1 MAGWRGSLLF
11 RTLVMA
17 LGCFTLVA
25 SGVGTANADPL
36 KDLLPNLFGKNGIT
50 LDPTSPGGVFH
61 VPHFVVE
68 SAQQLD
74 VLNDSLRG
82 QLANL
87 PLPSPAG
94 GFTFQFDPAL
104 GTFVRST
111 ESFGPI
117 YAQRAETLG
126 RGKVS
131 LGFTYSRHTF
141 DTLDGKDLEDGELKL
156 TFKHEDCCA
165 QPPSP
170 GNPVFER
177 DIILAQIF
185 AEVTSDV
192 FVVSA
197 TYGVLDNLDVS
208 IAVPIIRNEI
218 RLKGVATVIEEPGT
232 PPGTHRFA
240 NGSTMLT
247 VRDSGEA
254 TNVGDILVRGKY
266 NFYRT
271 TPVGLAAALDVR
283 LPTGS
288 TDDLTG
294 LGTLRVS
301 PALIASA
308 KFNRF
313 APHVNIGMH
322 IGNTSRIENEFFY
335 NVGFDWGVIRPLTL
349 TFDVLGR
356 RILDNERQKA
366 GSDKTADSNIVDA
379 AVGFKVN
386 PWRNALLLF
395 NVLIPLNDTGLRDN
409 VTPLI
414 GLEVTF

>member
-1 MAGWRGSLLF
+1 MAGWRGGPLF
-11 RTLVMA
+11 GVLVVA
-17 LGCFTLVA
+17 LGCFVILSSTV
-25 SGVGTANADPL
+25 GVANADSL
-36 KDLLPNLFGKNGIT
+36 KDLLPNLFGKDGII

-61 VPHFVVE
+61 VPHFRVE
-68 SAQQLD
+68 SAQQLN

-126 RGKVS
+126 RGKLS
-131 LGFTYSRHTF
+131 LGFTYARHTF
-141 DTLDGKDLEDGELKL
+141 DTLDGKDLEDGEVTL

-165 QPPSP
+165 
-170 GNPVFER
+170 GDLDFER
-177 DIILAQIF
+177 DIISTRIF

-192 FVVSA
+192 FVLSA
-197 TYGVLDNLDVS
+197 TYGVLDNLDVA
-208 IAVPIIRNEI
+208 IALPIIRNEI
-218 RLKGVATVIEEPGT
+218 RLKGVATVIPHPGT
-232 PPGTHRFA
+232 PAGTHQFM
-240 NGSTMLT
+240 NGSDTLV
-247 VRDSGEA
+247 VRDSDEA
-254 TNVGDILVRGKY
+254 TNVGDMLLRGKY
-266 NFYRT
+266 SFYRT
-271 TPVGLAAALDVR
+271 APVGLAAALDVR

-294 LGTLRVS
+294 LGTVRVS
-301 PALIASA
+301 PTLIASGR
-308 KFNRF
+308 FHSF
-313 APHVNIGMH
+313 APHVNVGVRL
-322 IGNTSRIENEFFY
+322 GNTSRIENEFFY

-349 TFDVLGR
+349 TFDILGR
-356 RILDNERQKA
+356 RIIDNERLKA
-366 GSDKTADSNIVDA
+366 GSDKIAGSNIVDA

-386 PWRNALLLF
+386 PWRNTLLLF

-409 VTPLI
+409 VTPLF
-414 GLEVTF
+414 GVEVTF